1 MKILLRKSEIPGI
14 RKGVYAGKDSESVR
28 LKIGNGIGWITEAG
42 DNIRLFGIP
51 VNTFWKR
58 WFHPFQLTTNSFT
71 IKNLKTGENGRNLRP
86 ENDQKWWFRAQN
98 HYRVRLFR
106 YFRLWIMNR
115 NENTDRM
122 EPFRMFY
129 SDVHVC
135 KCAKNT
141 S

>member
-1 MKILLRKSEIPGI
+1 MRKSVIPGI

-58 WFHPFQLTTNSFT
+58 WFHPFQLPTNLFT
-71 IKNLKTGENGRNLRP
+71 IKNLKTGENGRNFRP
-86 ENDQKWWFRAQN
+86 ENRQKWWFRAQN
-98 HYRVRLFR
+98 HYRLRLFR
-106 YFRLWIMNR
+106 YFRLWIMDR